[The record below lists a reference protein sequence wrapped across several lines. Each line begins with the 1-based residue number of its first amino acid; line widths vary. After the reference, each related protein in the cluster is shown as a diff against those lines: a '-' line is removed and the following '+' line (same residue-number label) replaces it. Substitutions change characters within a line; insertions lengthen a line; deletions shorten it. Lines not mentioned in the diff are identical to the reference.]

1 MNIFGILAIIFS
13 VLFFLSLVTEIVVL
27 TDLLHFSNEKKQIST
42 IIISTSV
49 FFISIL
55 PFLTFVIINDITN
68 TNAKM
73 EELFIDS
80 NYKETIEY
88 LDFVNIDVNKTEITY
103 SKTGVLFTM
112 QYNYKADDFDVQD
125 GIQVYVDSKGTVG
138 IR

>member
-1 MNIFGILAIIFS
+1 MNIFGILAIIFG

-27 TDLLHFSNEKKQIST
+27 TDLLHFSNEKKQISA

-55 PFLTFVIINDITN
+55 SFLTFVIINDITN

-88 LDFVNIDVNKTEITY
+88 LDFVNIDDNKTEITY
-103 SKTGVLFTM
+103 LKNGAFFTM
-112 QYNYKADDFDVQD
+112 QYNYKADDFDTKD
-125 GIQVYVDSKGTVG
+125 GIQVYVDSYGTVG